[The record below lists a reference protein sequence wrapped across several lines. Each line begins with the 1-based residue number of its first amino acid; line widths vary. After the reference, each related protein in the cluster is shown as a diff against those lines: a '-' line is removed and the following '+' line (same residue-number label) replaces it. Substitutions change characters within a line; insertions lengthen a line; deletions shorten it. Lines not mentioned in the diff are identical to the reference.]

1 MQAVKSKLRCLIRTN
16 IGVCALLFFMT
27 GGPHLLVAQQALLPI
42 AGQSMPALR
51 KTDLPLTLPAFSFR
65 FIRPFNNSTQSDTP
79 QIPDIPKAYVYQELG
94 FFCKVEVQLEKRT
107 RIPIKIRLGEVQ
119 YVERLEGKYP

>member
-1 MQAVKSKLRCLIRTN
+1 MQAVKSKLRRLIRTN
-16 IGVCALLFFMT
+16 LGVCALLFFMT
-27 GGPHLLVAQQALLPI
+27 GGTHPLVAQQSLLPI

-51 KTDLPLTLPAFSFR
+51 KTDLPLTLPPFSLR
-65 FIRPFNNSTQSDTP
+65 FIRPFNNSTQRDTP